1 MTIYLNVFLYRQLKK
16 QLESTRLSSKPL
28 PGLTPFFYVENLIP
42 KKTGVGAQ
50 WSRIGLVNGTSVQVS
65 AIFWPGRG
73 YKGVEKHS
81 KRLRVAMAE
90 APPFIMTSPLI
101 ENTTCLL
108 GVICIKV
115 CLWRVYQYLGNFSY
129 WTYIFV
135 LGFFF
140 ITYGAVYASVAYTE
154 CFTQW
159 KQNTY
164 SVFLFVEGMMECW
177 RKDQLLE
184 WAHTICKWRLWF
196 VNQLFHMWNKKII
209 SNNGD
214 DDEYYQ

>member
-1 MTIYLNVFLYRQLKK
+1 MNTFNINVFFFRRLKK
-16 QLESTRLSSKPL
+16 QLESRRRSSRAL

-42 KKTGVGAQ
+42 KKTGVGAE
-50 WSRIGLVNGTSVQVS
+50 WSRIGLVNGTAVQVS

-115 CLWRVYQYLGNFSY
+115 FSAEVAA
-129 WTYIFV
+129 TFADMEREV
-135 LGFFF
+135 
-140 ITYGAVYASVAYTE
+140 VNASRNYEVVCCSGLSIDLMINVANDLDIQLQVGRTVI
-154 CFTQW
+154 
-159 KQNTY
+159 QNRAKTDE
-164 SVFLFVEGMMECW
+164 LFW
-177 RKDQLLE
+177 
-184 WAHTICKWRLWF
+184 
-196 VNQLFHMWNKKII
+196 
-209 SNNGD
+209 
-214 DDEYYQ
+214 

>member
-42 KKTGVGAQ
+42 KKAGVGAQ

-135 LGFFF
+135 LGFFLSAMVLCMRVLP
-140 ITYGAVYASVAYTE
+140 I
-154 CFTQW
+154 
-159 KQNTY
+159 QN
-164 SVFLFVEGMMECW
+164 SLLNENKIHIQFSFLLKVWWSVEG
-177 RKDQLLE
+177 R
-184 WAHTICKWRLWF
+184 I
-196 VNQLFHMWNKKII
+196 N
-209 SNNGD
+209 
-214 DDEYYQ
+214 Y